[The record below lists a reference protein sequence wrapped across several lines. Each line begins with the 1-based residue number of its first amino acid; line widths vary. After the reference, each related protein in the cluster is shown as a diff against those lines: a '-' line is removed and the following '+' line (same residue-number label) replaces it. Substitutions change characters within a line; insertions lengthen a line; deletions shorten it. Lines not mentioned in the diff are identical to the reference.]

1 MRGSSAYKAVLGV
14 LPSPGPVLKLCS
26 EQLHIDNENR
36 RHVGDCSH
44 RLRERWV
51 KWLRVRKDEY
61 LPTSDYSG
69 IRTFN

>member
-36 RHVGDCSH
+36 RHLGDCSH
-44 RLRERWV
+44 CLGERWV